1 MKLVNFLFSM
11 HFSPSFSID
20 IELLINLYIGVID
33 QTTTTRLDGRI
44 RIKLTSV
51 CTFCKEP
58 MFPGLS
64 YKVRTKV
71 KIPQR

>member
-51 CTFCKEP
+51 CTFCKELC
-58 MFPGLS
+58 FLDSATRIG
-64 YKVRTKV
+64 
-71 KIPQR
+71 QR